1 MFYQKGLTLEQ
12 LSVEEIDLI
21 THINKQTKRYNT
33 DNISRTKAY
42 HQYYSKNP
50 EIKWSFLA
58 SMVSR
63 NAGWNMCDLEGSL
76 LPIVLEKSFREK
88 LFFTYERANWLI
100 FQDAFPQ
107 LLLYQYSTKIKRP
120 MFHLLKFFHI
130 SSFMEKEWQK
140 FWDDRHVNRLMTSLI
155 INEQNVIQKPVIK
168 HPVYQSTV
176 FRSLLFIL
184 QDWLH
189 FSSVIFPTC
198 EGELF
203 GASVNGF
210 KSVSKRIDLG
220 KRLADILFEKFLYPR
235 FYEFACKTEHTGSR
249 FDYERYFKHKKM
261 RTTPFLRCTY
271 PIVNHHRHYRS
282 DWSEFCRI
290 KKKWMNQMVEHKH
303 PIHITDWYV
312 QKQNQLKKGIFLS
325 EWVKSIK

>member
-1 MFYQKGLTLEQ
+1 MFYQKGLTLKQ
-12 LSVEEIDLI
+12 LSVEEIELI
-21 THINKQTKRYNT
+21 TQINKKTKRCNM

-42 HQYYSKNP
+42 HHYYSKNP

-63 NAGWNMCDLEGSL
+63 NAGWNMCDLEGTL
-76 LPIVLEKSFREK
+76 FLRALDKGFRKK

-120 MFHLLKFFHI
+120 MFHLLKFFHV
-130 SSFMEKEWQK
+130 SSFMEREWQM
-140 FWDDRHVNRLMTSLI
+140 FWEERHVNRLMTSLI

-168 HPVYQSTV
+168 HPVYESTV
-176 FRSLLFIL
+176 FRSFLFFF

-220 KRLADILFEKFLYPR
+220 KRLADILFEKMLYPR
-235 FYEFACKTEHTGSR
+235 FYEFAYRTEHTGSR
-249 FDYERYFKHKKM
+249 FDYEQYFAQKKI

-271 PIVNHHRHYRS
+271 PIVKHHRHDRR
-282 DWSEFCRI
+282 DWSRSGRI
-290 KKKWMNQMVEHKH
+290 KKKWIKEMVDHKH
-303 PIHITDWYV
+303 PIQITDWYEK
-312 QKQNQLKKGIFLS
+312 KQDQLKKGVYLS
-325 EWVKSIK
+325 EWVKSNK